1 MKPCSPLR
9 FTLSALA
16 LMLWTTDSA
25 FAQEEPAAD
34 AIFIDRVDVNVVNV
48 EVFVTDNKGR
58 RVAGL
63 TADDFAITEDGQPVE
78 ISNFYAVTREDR
90 LAADLGKDTSALLDQ
105 PPTAQRPPLPED
117 QQLNLVVYVD
127 HFNIRPENRNRVL
140 ESLEGFLEDRI
151 TQGDNVMLIG
161 YDRGLDVVAPFTREP
176 SQIIEGLRKMS
187 KLSTSRQL
195 DDAERRRVM
204 RYMLTRVSSGGP
216 PLGGNGGLAT
226 QGTAEDDLRNAYQY
240 VRSYVQATRSDLR
253 QAAGAIRSVVRSLA
267 GLPGRKA
274 MLYVSDGLPQ
284 RPGEDLYQLLANMFS
299 ATELRGLRNGS
310 VDPVMETQR
319 EDESHLFKAITE
331 EANAHQVTLYTLDA
345 RGPRGSSSLSA
356 EFADLSAGNGGSVA
370 IEAQRTTSLQEPLIA
385 LAGETGGTP
394 ILNASNF
401 GEALAIIGS
410 DFDSFYSLGYR
421 SPRGGDSKF
430 HRIDVK
436 VKRPGL
442 KVRHRNGYVDKP
454 EEERV
459 ADRTL
464 SSLILDLEK
473 NPLGVELDFGVP
485 EEKSRGRFLLPIL
498 IRIPFRELTL
508 LPNGEVEEGRLRI
521 FLAVQDEEGGI
532 SDLHDFPYPISVP
545 RDQMQLAR
553 EREIGYQTTLNI
565 RGGTPKV
572 AIAVW
577 DELSGTESYVHKR
590 VLVGKDK
597 EKKDKKDRR
606 ETRGR

>member
-16 LMLWTTDSA
+16 LMLWTTGSA